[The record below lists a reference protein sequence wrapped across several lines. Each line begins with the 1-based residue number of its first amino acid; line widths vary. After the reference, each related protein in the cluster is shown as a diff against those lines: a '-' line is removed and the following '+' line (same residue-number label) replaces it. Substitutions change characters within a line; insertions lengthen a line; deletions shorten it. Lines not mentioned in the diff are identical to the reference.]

1 MSLDGGLRGSPEG
14 VTTGQPRAGRGATGE
29 LGTGLQGGAP
39 HGGRRVSPGYV
50 YTGDSVRGGVP
61 MRIAHAGHTGGY
73 AMSGQEVCGGTIGG
87 APVIRPSQCPTR
99 PFGPSLFYLSGAIS
113 GLRFTPQVTYVSH

>member
-1 MSLDGGLRGSPEG
+1 MTAGDGVSLDGGLRGSPEG

-50 YTGDSVRGGVP
+50 YTGESVRGGVP
-61 MRIAHAGHTGGY
+61 MRIDHRPHGRLRNVRAGGVRRDDRRGPRHPTIT
-73 AMSGQEVCGGTIGG
+73 MSD
-87 APVIRPSQCPTR
+87 PPFWSFVILFKWSNLRP
-99 PFGPSLFYLSGAIS
+99 
-113 GLRFTPQVTYVSH
+113 